1 MTNLTRKLHAGQ
13 SVTIPADIDMVGI
26 CAPCEVEAWYTD
38 HGGLQRADIEV
49 HGVFLVLDTEWFPE
63 FAECLCREANMY
75 IRIDGAQYTPQLR
88 LSLDSLKIHDG
99 RLDISDC
106 MGVDT
111 EVTAWLESRGKEA
124 AA

>member
-1 MTNLTRKLHAGQ
+1 MTDIKRKLQAGE
-13 SVTIPADIDMVGI
+13 SVTIPATLDMVGLN
-26 CAPCEVEAWYTD
+26 ASCEVEAWHED

-49 HGVFLVLDTEWFPE
+49 HGVFLVLDVEWFPE

-88 LSLDSLKIHDG
+88 LSLDGMKIHDG

-111 EVTAWLESRGKEA
+111 EVAAWLEARGKEA
-124 AA
+124 A